1 MFQHLLVVLD
11 PNQEEQKALSRALH
25 LARLQPARL
34 TLFLSIYDFAY
45 EMTTML
51 SGEEREQMRQSLVA
65 DREQWIQGCL
75 EKFDVSQHRIE
86 ICVQWHHRPFEAIIR
101 KAIESDCDL
110 IVKGTRK
117 HDTLHSVI
125 FTPTD
130 WHLLRKAP
138 CPVLLVKDRD
148 WPQHGS
154 VLAAV
159 NAGSDSEVHQTLNER
174 ITKAAGYI
182 SKKLNSHLHLVNC
195 YPGAP
200 AAIAV
205 EIPEFDTHQYQVSV
219 REHHELALAEVARKV
234 DVEFTGLHLREGMP
248 DNEIPKVAKE
258 LDAEL
263 VVLGTIG
270 RTGITAALLGNTAEH
285 VIEQLDCDLLAI
297 KPEGFRSPLAKE

>member
-11 PNQEEQKALSRALH
+11 PSQEEQKALSRALH

-34 TLFLSIYDFAY
+34 TLFLSIYDFSY

-51 SGEEREQMRQSLVA
+51 SGEEREQMRQSLIA
-65 DREQWIQGCL
+65 DREQWIQDCL

-86 ICVQWHHRPFEAIIR
+86 VCVQWHHRPFEAIIR
-101 KAIESDCDL
+101 KAIESECDL

-138 CPVLLVKDRD
+138 CPVLLVKDRE

-219 REHHELALAEVARKV
+219 REHHEVALAEVARKV

>member
-1 MFQHLLVVLD
+1 MFKHLLVVLD
-11 PNQEEQKALSRALH
+11 PALDEQKALTRALH

-51 SGEEREQMRQSLVA
+51 SGEEREQMRQSLIE
-65 DREQWIQGCL
+65 DRKAWVQELL
-75 EKFDVSQHRIE
+75 EGFDVAKHNIE

-101 KAIESDCDL
+101 KAIEIDCDL
-110 IVKGTRK
+110 IIKGTHK

-138 CPVLLVKDRD
+138 SPVLLVKDHE

-159 NAGSDSEVHQTLNER
+159 NAGSDSEIHQVLNEK
-174 ITKAAGYI
+174 IIKAAGFI
-182 SKKLNSHLHLVNC
+182 SIKLNSHLHLVNC

-205 EIPEFDTHQYQVSV
+205 EIPEFDVHQYQASV
-219 REHHELALAEVARKV
+219 REHHEEALAEIARKV
-234 DVEFTGLHLREGMP
+234 DVDFTGLHLCEGLP
-248 DNEIPKVAKE
+248 DNEIPKVAHQ
-258 LDAEL
+258 LDAAL

-297 KPEGFRSPLAKE
+297 KPEGFQSPLAKD